1 MMWGG
6 GGGGGGGGG
15 WGGRVGA
22 CISLIIMAKRELHC
36 GSLSEVGSRHRLRS
50 RPLSSP
56 PSIK

>member
-1 MMWGG
+1 MMGRGG
-6 GGGGGGGGG
+6 GAFGG
-15 WGGRVGA
+15 